1 MEHEGLEVSKSGEA
15 LRQLENVPSLEKIRL
30 RAYEKYIERGGTDG
44 RDLDD
49 WMQAERELV
58 EKLDAS

>member
-1 MEHEGLEVSKSGEA
+1 VSQSGEA
-15 LRQLENVPSLEKIRL
+15 RPQLENVPSLEKIRP
-30 RAYEKYIERGGTDG
+30 RAYEKYIKRGGTDG

-49 WMQAERELV
+49 WIQAERELV

>member
-1 MEHEGLEVSKSGEA
+1 MEHQEIEVSQSGETWP
-15 LRQLENVPSLEKIRL
+15 QLENVPSLEMIRL